1 MIVLT
6 VLTMY
11 NFDDINYKELSFAA
25 ITASALIVLLFLPFF
40 RRIVAFGVEAEIIS
54 VLESRAKLAASEQL
68 NRTESDPDSA
78 ISEKEAMLQKLQSL
92 KSKIKAD

>member
-11 NFDDINYKELSFAA
+11 NFDDINYKELNFAA

-40 RRIVAFGVEAEIIS
+40 RRIVAFGVEAEIVS
-54 VLESRAKLAASEQL
+54 VLERGAELEAKKQL
-68 NRTESDPDSA
+68 IGTGSDPDSA
-78 ISEKEAMLQKLQSL
+78 TSEKASMMQKFLSL
-92 KSKIKAD
+92 KSKIKSD